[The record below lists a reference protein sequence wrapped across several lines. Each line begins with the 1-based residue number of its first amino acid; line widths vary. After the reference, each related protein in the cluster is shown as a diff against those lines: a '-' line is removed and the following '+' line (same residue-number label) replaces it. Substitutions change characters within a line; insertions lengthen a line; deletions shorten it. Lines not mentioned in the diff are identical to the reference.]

1 MVVLD
6 SEIGNAMTI
15 SALKWK
21 RVTGFGE
28 NNTNLQDFKIY
39 MGYSSLDVLGTNFNN
54 NFIPGTRTLVY
65 SRDPLVITGVAPE
78 TWFTSTLDTPFF
90 YNGTN
95 NLLVE
100 IEWSTGSNSIYIYHW
115 DAVLGRSVVSQTY
128 GTPTGDLDVIVPHLI
143 LSGTLDLESST
154 FGSIKS
160 MTI

>member
-1 MVVLD
+1 
-6 SEIGNAMTI
+6 MTI

-21 RVTGFGE
+21 RTTGFGE
-28 NNTNLQDFKIY
+28 DNTNLQDFKIY

-65 SRDPLVITGVAPE
+65 SRDPLIITGVAPE

-115 DAVLGRSVVSQTY
+115 DAGMGRSIVSQTY
-128 GTPTGDLDVIVPHLI
+128 GSSSGDQDVIVPHFI
-143 LSGTLDLESST
+143 LSGTLDLEGST

-160 MTI
+160 MAN